1 MSVRSSVARSSRSQA
16 QRSATRLREVLE
28 RLRAMQSSVAVAV
41 AALRAQSA
49 DIDEDVA
56 RLLIRSVSDPL
67 QDQIDAIKSVLRN
80 LTPPARRKR

>member
-1 MSVRSSVARSSRSQA
+1 MKKSASASAA
-16 QRSATRLREVLE
+16 TQRAAARLREIAD
-28 RLRAMQSSVAVAV
+28 RLRVMQSAVSVAV

-67 QDQIDAIKSVLRN
+67 QDQIDSIKSVLR
-80 LTPPARRKR
+80 LLAPPPRGRRKV

>member
-1 MSVRSSVARSSRSQA
+1 MPKRSSTVPV
-16 QRSATRLREVLE
+16 QRASARLREVVE

-56 RLLIRSVSDPL
+56 RLLTRTVSDPL
-67 QDQIDAIKSVLRN
+67 QDQIDSIKSALRI
-80 LTPPARRKR
+80 LAPPGRGKR